1 MVRKI
6 LITISNLSVS
16 AELNSS
22 ISADK
27 IWEALPLS
35 GSVNVWGDEIYFEIP
50 VSLKEVSDA
59 QQEVEIGTLAYW
71 PPGSA
76 LCVFFGKT
84 PVSTNDKPKAYS
96 PVNVLGLVDGDSRVF
111 KIVEA
116 GDQIVIDKRD
126 MIHVN

>member
-1 MVRKI
+1 MRKI

-16 AELNSS
+16 AELNNSV
-22 ISADK
+22 SADK

-59 QQEVEIGTLAYW
+59 QQEVEVGTLAYW

-84 PVSTNDKPKAYS
+84 PVSTSDKPKAYS
-96 PVNVLGLVDGDSRVF
+96 PVNILGLVDGDSKVF

-116 GDQIVIDKRD
+116 GDQIVIDKET
-126 MIHVN
+126 

>member
-1 MVRKI
+1 MRKI

-16 AELNSS
+16 AELNNSV
-22 ISADK
+22 SADK

-35 GSVNVWGDEIYFEIP
+35 GSANVWGDEIYFEIP

-59 QQEVEIGTLAYW
+59 QQEVEVGTLAYW

-84 PVSTNDKPKAYS
+84 PVSTSDKPKAYS
-96 PVNVLGLVDGDSRVF
+96 PVNILGSVGGDSKVC
-111 KIVEA
+111 KIVKA
-116 GDQIVIDKRD
+116 GDQIVIDKET
-126 MIHVN
+126 

>member
-1 MVRKI
+1 MRKI

-22 ISADK
+22 VSADK

-59 QQEVEIGTLAYW
+59 QQEVEVGTLAYW

-84 PVSTNDKPKAYS
+84 PVSTSDKPKAYS
-96 PVNVLGLVDGDSRVF
+96 PVNILGLVDGDSKVF

-116 GDQIVIDKRD
+116 GDQIVIDKET
-126 MIHVN
+126 

>member
-1 MVRKI
+1 MRKI

-22 ISADK
+22 VSADK

-35 GSVNVWGDEIYFEIP
+35 GSANVWGDEIYFEIP

>member
-1 MVRKI
+1 MRKI

-16 AELNSS
+16 AELNNSV
-22 ISADK
+22 SADK

-35 GSVNVWGDEIYFEIP
+35 GSANVWGDEIYFEIP

-59 QQEVEIGTLAYW
+59 QQEVDVGTLAYW

-84 PVSTNDKPKAYS
+84 PVSTSDKPKAYS
-96 PVNVLGLVDGDSRVF
+96 PVNILGSVGGDSKVF
-111 KIVEA
+111 KIVKA
-116 GDQIVIDKRD
+116 GDQIVIDKET
-126 MIHVN
+126 

>member
-59 QQEVEIGTLAYW
+59 QQEVDIGTLAYW

-84 PVSTNDKPKAYS
+84 PASTSDKPKAYS
-96 PVNVLGLVDGDSRVF
+96 PVNILGSVDGDSKIF
-111 KIVEA
+111 KIVKA
-116 GDQIVIDKRD
+116 GDQIVIDKD
-126 MIHVN
+126 T

>member
-1 MVRKI
+1 MRKI

-16 AELNSS
+16 AELNNSV
-22 ISADK
+22 SADK

-35 GSVNVWGDEIYFEIP
+35 GSANVWGDEIYFEIP

-84 PVSTNDKPKAYS
+84 PVSTSDKPKAYS
-96 PVNVLGLVDGDSRVF
+96 PVNILGSVGGDSKVF
-111 KIVEA
+111 KIVKA
-116 GDQIVIDKRD
+116 GDQIVIDKET
-126 MIHVN
+126 

>member
-1 MVRKI
+1 MMRKI

-22 ISADK
+22 VSADK

-59 QQEVEIGTLAYW
+59 QQEVEVGTLAYW

-84 PVSTNDKPKAYS
+84 PGSTSDKPKAYS
-96 PVNVLGLVDGDSRVF
+96 PVNILGLVDGDSKVF

-116 GDQIVIDKRD
+116 GDQIVIDKET
-126 MIHVN
+126 

>member
-1 MVRKI
+1 MMRKI

-16 AELNSS
+16 AELNNSV
-22 ISADK
+22 SADK

-59 QQEVEIGTLAYW
+59 QQEVEVGTLAYW

-84 PVSTNDKPKAYS
+84 PVSTSDKPKAYS
-96 PVNVLGLVDGDSRVF
+96 PVNILGLVDGDSKVF
-111 KIVEA
+111 KIVKA
-116 GDQIVIDKRD
+116 GDQIVIDKET
-126 MIHVN
+126 

>member
-1 MVRKI
+1 MRKI

-16 AELNSS
+16 AELNNSV
-22 ISADK
+22 SADK

-59 QQEVEIGTLAYW
+59 QQEVEVGTLAYW

-84 PVSTNDKPKAYS
+84 PVSTSDKPKAYS
-96 PVNVLGLVDGDSRVF
+96 PVNVLGSVDGDSKVF
-111 KIVEA
+111 KIVKA
-116 GDQIVIDKRD
+116 GDQIVIDKET
-126 MIHVN
+126 

>member
-1 MVRKI
+1 MRKI

-16 AELNSS
+16 AELNNSV
-22 ISADK
+22 SADK

-35 GSVNVWGDEIYFEIP
+35 GSANVWGDEIYFEIP

-84 PVSTNDKPKAYS
+84 PVSINDKPKAYS

-116 GDQIVIDKRD
+116 GDQIVIDKET
-126 MIHVN
+126 

>member
-1 MVRKI
+1 MRKI

-16 AELNSS
+16 AELNNSV
-22 ISADK
+22 SADK

-35 GSVNVWGDEIYFEIP
+35 GSANVWGDEIYFEIP

-59 QQEVEIGTLAYW
+59 QQEVEVGTLAYW

-84 PVSTNDKPKAYS
+84 PVSTSDKPKAYS

-116 GDQIVIDKRD
+116 GDQIVIDKET
-126 MIHVN
+126 

>member
-1 MVRKI
+1 MRKI

-16 AELNSS
+16 AELNNSV
-22 ISADK
+22 SADK

-35 GSVNVWGDEIYFEIP
+35 GSANVWGDEIYFEIP

-59 QQEVEIGTLAYW
+59 QQEVEVGTLAYW

-84 PVSTNDKPKAYS
+84 PVSTSDKPKAYS
-96 PVNVLGLVDGDSRVF
+96 PVNILGSVGGDSKVF
-111 KIVEA
+111 KIVKA
-116 GDQIVIDKRD
+116 GDQIVIDKET
-126 MIHVN
+126 

>member
-1 MVRKI
+1 MMRKI

-16 AELNSS
+16 AELNNSV
-22 ISADK
+22 SADK

-35 GSVNVWGDEIYFEIP
+35 GSANVWGDEIYFEIP

-59 QQEVEIGTLAYW
+59 QQEVEVGTLAYW

-96 PVNVLGLVDGDSRVF
+96 PVNILGLVDGDSKVF

-116 GDQIVIDKRD
+116 GDQIVIDKET
-126 MIHVN
+126 

>member
-1 MVRKI
+1 MRKI

-16 AELNSS
+16 AELNNSV
-22 ISADK
+22 SADK

-35 GSVNVWGDEIYFEIP
+35 GSANVWGDEIYFEIP

-84 PVSTNDKPKAYS
+84 SVSTNDKPKAYS

-116 GDQIVIDKRD
+116 GDQIVIDKET
-126 MIHVN
+126 

>member
-1 MVRKI
+1 MRKI

-16 AELNSS
+16 AELNNSV
-22 ISADK
+22 SADK

-35 GSVNVWGDEIYFEIP
+35 GSANVWGDEIYFEIP

-84 PVSTNDKPKAYS
+84 PVSTSDKPKAYS
-96 PVNVLGLVDGDSRVF
+96 PVNVLGSVDGDSKVF
-111 KIVEA
+111 KIVKA
-116 GDQIVIDKRD
+116 GDQIVIDKET
-126 MIHVN
+126 

>member
-1 MVRKI
+1 MMRKI

-22 ISADK
+22 VSADK

-35 GSVNVWGDEIYFEIP
+35 GSANVWGDEIYFEIP

-59 QQEVEIGTLAYW
+59 QQEVEVGTLAYW

-84 PVSTNDKPKAYS
+84 PVSTSDKPKAYS
-96 PVNVLGLVDGDSRVF
+96 PVNILGLVDGDSKVF

-116 GDQIVIDKRD
+116 GDQIVIDKET
-126 MIHVN
+126 

>member
-1 MVRKI
+1 MMRKI

-16 AELNSS
+16 AELNNSV
-22 ISADK
+22 SADK

-35 GSVNVWGDEIYFEIP
+35 GSANVWGDEIYFEIP

-71 PPGSA
+71 PPGSG

-84 PVSTNDKPKAYS
+84 PVSTSDKPKAYS
-96 PVNVLGLVDGDSRVF
+96 PVNILGLVDGDSKVF

-116 GDQIVIDKRD
+116 GDQIVIDKET
-126 MIHVN
+126 

>member
-59 QQEVEIGTLAYW
+59 QQEVEVGTLAYW

-116 GDQIVIDKRD
+116 GDQIVIDKET
-126 MIHVN
+126 

>member
-59 QQEVEIGTLAYW
+59 QQEVEVGTLAYW

-84 PVSTNDKPKAYS
+84 PVSTSDKPKAYS

-116 GDQIVIDKRD
+116 GDQIVIDKET
-126 MIHVN
+126 

>member
-1 MVRKI
+1 MMRKI

-16 AELNSS
+16 AELNNSV
-22 ISADK
+22 SADK

-59 QQEVEIGTLAYW
+59 QQEVEVGTLAYW

-84 PVSTNDKPKAYS
+84 PVSTSDKPKAYS
-96 PVNVLGLVDGDSRVF
+96 PVNILGLVDGDSKVF

-116 GDQIVIDKRD
+116 GDQIVIDKET
-126 MIHVN
+126 

>member
-1 MVRKI
+1 MRKI

-16 AELNSS
+16 AELNNSV
-22 ISADK
+22 SADK

-35 GSVNVWGDEIYFEIP
+35 GSANVWGDEIYFEIP

-59 QQEVEIGTLAYW
+59 QQEVEVGTLAYW

-84 PVSTNDKPKAYS
+84 PVSTSDKPKAYS
-96 PVNVLGLVDGDSRVF
+96 PVNVLGSVDGDSKVF
-111 KIVEA
+111 KIVKA
-116 GDQIVIDKRD
+116 GDQIVIDKET
-126 MIHVN
+126 

>member
-1 MVRKI
+1 MRKI

-35 GSVNVWGDEIYFEIP
+35 GSANVWGDEIYFEIP

-59 QQEVEIGTLAYW
+59 QQEVEVGTLAYW

-84 PVSTNDKPKAYS
+84 PVSTSDKPKAYS
-96 PVNVLGLVDGDSRVF
+96 PVNVLGSVDGDSKVF
-111 KIVEA
+111 KIVKA
-116 GDQIVIDKRD
+116 GDQIVIDKET
-126 MIHVN
+126 

>member
-1 MVRKI
+1 MMRKI

-16 AELNSS
+16 AELNNSV
-22 ISADK
+22 SADK

-84 PVSTNDKPKAYS
+84 PVSTSDKPKAYS
-96 PVNVLGLVDGDSRVF
+96 PVNILGLVDGDSKVF

-116 GDQIVIDKRD
+116 GDQIVIDKET
-126 MIHVN
+126 

>member
-1 MVRKI
+1 MRKI

-16 AELNSS
+16 AELNNSV
-22 ISADK
+22 SADK

-35 GSVNVWGDEIYFEIP
+35 GSANVWGDEIYFEIP